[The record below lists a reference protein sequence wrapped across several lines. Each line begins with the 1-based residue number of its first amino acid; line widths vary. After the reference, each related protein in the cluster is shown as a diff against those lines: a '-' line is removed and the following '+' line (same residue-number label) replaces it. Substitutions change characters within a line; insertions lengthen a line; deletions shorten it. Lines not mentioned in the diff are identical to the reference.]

1 MTAQTH
7 RLGEVLRTAREAKG
21 VDLTRAER
29 ETKIRSRYLSAL
41 ERGEYRELPGSVY
54 TRGFLRN
61 YALYLGLDP
70 EYLIDLYRL
79 ETATQATESPT
90 VPAPPRPI
98 AARRSR
104 AFVVTPGAVVASILT
119 ILVGVLVVWLG
130 WEFVNF
136 ARTPELRILEPAG
149 DVTGYTQMRYTIRGV
164 TEPNARVSVD
174 GLRENPSVDADE
186 EGSFRVTVN
195 LVPGSNVITLTA
207 FDPLTRRDS
216 EQISR
221 TITVVAATVTPS
233 QAPAPAPALAQPAE
247 GAVLAGP
254 IQVAGSAGPGVTVE
268 VSATLV
274 SPAPLGFSATDM
286 SGDAVALA
294 PPPPAAPA
302 PVRLTAG
309 ADGAFGG
316 ELVAGPGTW
325 ELLVWETG
333 APEPAV
339 RRQVTITPPAGLVGE
354 LRVDGGASYLEVEQ
368 DGEPIGGV
376 SGGISDAGDRVPL
389 AAQTELRIRAGNAG
403 AVAVALNGMELGAMG
418 DAGEVVEWTITRTD
432 G

>member
-1 MTAQTH
+1 MTDQTH

-21 VDLTRAER
+21 VDMTRVER

-41 ERGEYRELPGSVY
+41 ERGEYRELPGAVY

-61 YALYLGLDP
+61 YGVYLGLDP

-79 ETATQATESPT
+79 ETAAQPVERPT
-90 VPAPPRPI
+90 APAPRPI

-104 AFVVTPGAVVASILT
+104 AFVVTPGAVVASILS

-136 ARTPELRILEPAG
+136 ARTPEMRILEPAG
-149 DVTGYTQMRYTIRGV
+149 DVTGYTAMSYTIRGI
-164 TEPNARVSVD
+164 TEPNARISVD

-207 FDPLTRRDS
+207 FDPVTRRDS
-216 EQISR
+216 EPITR
-221 TITVVAATVTPS
+221 TITVVAATVSPS
-233 QAPAPAPALAQPAE
+233 AAPAPATALAQPAE
-247 GAVLAGP
+247 NATLAGP

-268 VSATLV
+268 ISATLV
-274 SPAPLGFSATDM
+274 GAAPLPFEATDL
-286 SGDAVALA
+286 SGDPVALA
-294 PPPPAAPA
+294 PQAPAAPA

-309 ADGAFGG
+309 ADGAFAG
-316 ELVAGPGTW
+316 ELATAPGTW
-325 ELLVWETG
+325 ELLTWETG

-339 RRQVTITPPAGLVGE
+339 RRQVTVTPPAGLVGE

-368 DGEPIGGV
+368 DGEPITGV
-376 SGGISDAGDRVPL
+376 SGGISDAGEKVPL
-389 AAQTELRIRAGNAG
+389 SAQAELRIRAGNAG
-403 AVAVALNGMELGAMG
+403 AVLVMLNGMELGAMG
-418 DAGEVVEWTITRTD
+418 EAGDVVEWRITRT
-432 G
+432 GG

>member
-1 MTAQTH
+1 MTDQTH

-41 ERGEYRELPGSVY
+41 ERSEYRELPGAVY

-61 YALYLGLDP
+61 YGVYLGLDP

-79 ETATQATESPT
+79 ETATQTTERPT

-149 DVTGYTQMRYTIRGV
+149 DVTGYTQMRYTIRGI

-233 QAPAPAPALAQPAE
+233 PAPAPALAQPAE
-247 GAVLAGP
+247 GATLAGP
-254 IQVAGSAGPGVTVE
+254 IQVAGSAAPGVMVE

-274 SPAPLGFSATDM
+274 SPAPLAFQATDL
-286 SGDAVALA
+286 SGDPVALA
-294 PPPPAAPA
+294 PPPPPAPA

-309 ADGAFGG
+309 ADGAFAG
-316 ELVAGPGTW
+316 ELAVGPGTW

-368 DGEPIGGV
+368 DGEPIDGV

-389 AAQTELRIRAGNAG
+389 AAQSELRIRAGNAG
-403 AVAVALNGMELGAMG
+403 AVGIALNGVDLGAMG
-418 DAGEVVEWTITRTD
+418 DAGEVVEWRITRTD